1 MLIIDQLNQQILEEY
16 KSGNS
21 EKRVILQTIKA
32 ALQKKQIDT
41 GDKYDSATEITV
53 LKGELKQRQ
62 EAREQFASAGRND
75 LVKKADIEIDTLK
88 QMLPEEMS
96 DEEVEAKVK
105 KVVDSTEDK
114 SFGNIMK
121 LSMGELRGQAD
132 GSRVS
137 KIVNQILGK

>member
-88 QMLPEEMS
+88 QMADDLSNQEIADKLFIS
-96 DEEVEAKVK
+96 LNTVKTHAKNIFLK
-105 KVVDSTEDK
+105 LGVDSRK
-114 SFGNIMK
+114 QAVNK
-121 LSMGELRGQAD
+121 AKELG
-132 GSRVS
+132 
-137 KIVNQILGK
+137 II